1 MRILSLKKGFKFMD
15 YDIFCQSPREKFFDI
30 LFNANKNLVENE
42 LEKTFEKFIA
52 MSEFCEK
59 NGFDETAQ
67 NSFISQNQTLI
78 NERLNDIYIGLS
90 GDILSQ
96 NE

>member
-1 MRILSLKKGFKFMD
+1 MD
-15 YDIFCQSPREKFFDI
+15 YDIFSQSPREKFFEI

-42 LEKTFEKFIA
+42 LEKTFEKFIV

-59 NGFDETAQ
+59 NGFDEIAQ
-67 NSFISQNQTLI
+67 NSFIFQNQTLI

>member
-1 MRILSLKKGFKFMD
+1 MD
-15 YDIFCQSPREKFFDI
+15 YDIFSQSPREKFFEI
-30 LFNANKNLVENE
+30 LFNANKNLVESE

-59 NGFDETAQ
+59 NGFDEIAQ
-67 NSFISQNQTLI
+67 NSFISQNQTLV

>member
-1 MRILSLKKGFKFMD
+1 MD
-15 YDIFCQSPREKFFDI
+15 YDIFSQSPREKFFEI

-52 MSEFCEK
+52 MREFCEK
-59 NGFDETAQ
+59 NGFDEIAQ

>member
-1 MRILSLKKGFKFMD
+1 MK
-15 YDIFCQSPREKFFDI
+15 YDIFSQSPREKFFEI

-59 NGFDETAQ
+59 NGFDEMAQ

>member
-1 MRILSLKKGFKFMD
+1 MD
-15 YDIFCQSPREKFFDI
+15 YDIFSQSPREKFFDI

-59 NGFDETAQ
+59 NGFDEIAQ
-67 NSFISQNQTLI
+67 NSFISQNQTLV

>member
-1 MRILSLKKGFKFMD
+1 MRKVLKFMD
-15 YDIFCQSPREKFFDI
+15 YDIFSQSPREKFFEI

-59 NGFDETAQ
+59 NGFDEIAQ
-67 NSFISQNQTLI
+67 NSFISQNQTLV